1 MSRFR
6 TMRPRMSAPPPD
18 DYIKVAEFRASLQ
31 HFLRENDRIARRHG
45 LTAQRYLLLLMI
57 KGAPGGTGRSTVT
70 ELSRRLQLAQH
81 TVTDQV
87 ARGVRA
93 GLIRRSASA
102 DDRRVIQL
110 SLSPKGERSLARSFS
125 DLHTERHALLAVLSR
140 IGI

>member
-1 MSRFR
+1 
-6 TMRPRMSAPPPD
+6 MSAPPLD

-57 KGAPGGTGRSTVT
+57 KGAPNGTGRASVT

-87 ARGVRA
+87 SRGVRA
-93 GLIRRSASA
+93 GLIRRSSSTE
-102 DDRRVIQL
+102 DRRVIQL
-110 SLSPKGERSLARSFS
+110 TLSPKGERSLARSFI
-125 DLHTERHALLAVLSR
+125 DLQTERHALLAVLAR
-140 IGI
+140 IGA

>member
-1 MSRFR
+1 
-6 TMRPRMSAPPPD
+6 MSAPPPD

-57 KGAPGGTGRSTVT
+57 KGAPDGTGRSTVT

-102 DDRRVIQL
+102 EDRRVIQL
-110 SLSPKGERSLARSFS
+110 SLSPKGERSLARSFI
-125 DLHTERHALLAVLSR
+125 DLHTERHALLAVLTR